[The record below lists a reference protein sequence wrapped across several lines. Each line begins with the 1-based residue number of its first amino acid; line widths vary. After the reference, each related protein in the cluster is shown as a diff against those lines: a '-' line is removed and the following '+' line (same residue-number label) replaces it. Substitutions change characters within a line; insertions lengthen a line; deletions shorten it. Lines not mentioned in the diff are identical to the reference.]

1 MGPVY
6 CGDPN
11 PTDSRLALFMSANTI
26 EDNRHRHNLQAM
38 DEIWL
43 FGYGSLLYKID
54 FPILEQRK
62 ASVQHWARRFWQG
75 SHDHR
80 GTPDAPG
87 RVLTLV
93 ERAGSVCHGLAF
105 KVEPDVFEHLD
116 HREKNGYLR
125 HSVSLTF
132 ANAEQRQGLL
142 YVADE
147 NNAAWA
153 GPASITQIAR
163 QINASTGPSGRNDEY
178 VLKLAQALR
187 ELDYVDEHVFSI
199 ERALLRV

>member
-1 MGPVY
+1 
-6 CGDPN
+6 
-11 PTDSRLALFMSANTI
+11 MSANTI
-26 EDNRHRHNLQAM
+26 EDNRNRHDLQAM

-62 ASVQHWARRFWQG
+62 ASVQHWVRRFWQG

-93 ERAGSVCHGLAF
+93 EQAGSICHGLAF
-105 KVEPDVFEHLD
+105 RVEPEVFEHLD

-125 HSVSLTF
+125 HMVTLRF
-132 ANAEQRQGLL
+132 ANTQQQQGLL

-153 GPASITQIAR
+153 GAAPIEQIAS
-163 QINASTGPSGRNDEY
+163 QIKHSVGPSGRNDEY
-178 VLKLAQALR
+178 VLKLASALR
-187 ELDYVDEHVFSI
+187 ALDYVDEHVFSI
-199 ERALLRV
+199 EQALLSQ

>member
-1 MGPVY
+1 
-6 CGDPN
+6 
-11 PTDSRLALFMSANTI
+11 MSANTI
-26 EDNRHRHNLQAM
+26 EDNRYRQDLQAM

-54 FPILEQRK
+54 FPVLEQRK
-62 ASVQHWARRFWQG
+62 AYLQHWARRFWQG

-80 GTPDAPG
+80 GTPEAPG

-93 ERAGSVCHGLAF
+93 EQAGSICQGLAF
-105 KVEPDVFEHLD
+105 RVEPEVFEHLD

-125 HSVSLTF
+125 HLVTLHF
-132 ANAEQRQGLL
+132 ADAHRQQGIL

-153 GPASITQIAR
+153 GAASIDQIAH
-163 QINASTGPSGRNDEY
+163 QIKHSVGPSGRNDEY
-178 VLKLAQALR
+178 VLKLAAALR
-187 ELDYVDEHVFSI
+187 ELSYVDEHVFSI
-199 ERALLRV
+199 EQALLDH

>member
-1 MGPVY
+1 
-6 CGDPN
+6 
-11 PTDSRLALFMSANTI
+11 MSANTI
-26 EDNRHRHNLQAM
+26 EDNRNRHNLQAM

-62 ASVQHWARRFWQG
+62 ASVQNWARRFWQG

-93 ERAGSVCHGLAF
+93 EHAGSICQGLAF
-105 KVEPDVFEHLD
+105 RVEPEVFEHLD

-125 HSVSLTF
+125 HSVTLHF
-132 ANAEQRQGLL
+132 ANDLQLQGLL
-142 YVADE
+142 YVADK
-147 NNAAWA
+147 NNTAWA
-153 GPASITQIAR
+153 GDASIKQIAN
-163 QINASTGPSGRNDEY
+163 QIKQSAGPSGRNDEY
-178 VLKLAQALR
+178 VLKLATALR
-187 ELDYVDEHVFSI
+187 ELGYVDEHVFSI
-199 ERALLRV
+199 EHALLGL

>member
-1 MGPVY
+1 
-6 CGDPN
+6 
-11 PTDSRLALFMSANTI
+11 MSANTI
-26 EDNRHRHNLQAM
+26 EDNRNRHNLQAM

-93 ERAGSVCHGLAF
+93 EQVGSICQGLAF
-105 KVEPDVFEHLD
+105 RVEPDVFEHLD

-125 HSVSLTF
+125 HLVTLVFSDG
-132 ANAEQRQGLL
+132 RQKKGLL

-153 GPASITQIAR
+153 GKASIEQIAS
-163 QINASTGPSGRNDEY
+163 QIKHSVGPSGRNDEY
-178 VLKLAQALR
+178 VLKLAAALR
-187 ELDYVDEHVFSI
+187 ELNYSDEHVFSI
-199 ERALLRV
+199 EQALLGSL

>member
-1 MGPVY
+1 M
-6 CGDPN
+6 
-11 PTDSRLALFMSANTI
+11 T
-26 EDNRHRHNLQAM
+26 
-38 DEIWL
+38 EIWL

-54 FPILEQRK
+54 FPVLEQRK
-62 ASVQHWARRFWQG
+62 ASVRHWVRRFWQG

-93 ERAGSVCHGLAF
+93 EEQGSLCQGLAF
-105 KVEPDVFEHLD
+105 RVEPGVFEHLD

-125 HSVSLTF
+125 HCATLLF
-132 ANAEQRQGLL
+132 ADGEQTEGLL

-153 GPASITQIAR
+153 GPASITRIAR
-163 QINASTGPSGRNDEY
+163 QIKASVGPSGRNEDY
-178 VLKLAQALR
+178 VLKLADALR
-187 ELDYVDEHVFSI
+187 AFDYEDEHVFSI
-199 ERALLRV
+199 ERALLSE